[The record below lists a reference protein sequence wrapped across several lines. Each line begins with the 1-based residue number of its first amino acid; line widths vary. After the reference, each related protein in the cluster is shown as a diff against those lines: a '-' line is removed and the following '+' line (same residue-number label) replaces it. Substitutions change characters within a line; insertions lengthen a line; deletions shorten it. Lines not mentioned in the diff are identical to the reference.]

1 MNVEVFVEVSSRK
14 NPVKS
19 YNAIA
24 PVTLS
29 PDTGID
35 LIMRKMEMMKK
46 AVSRLLCVG
55 LLFTFALTGRSNV
68 AANTSGAPYSSDW
81 RITGPSG
88 GDVRSLVVDPNDP
101 DRFYFGTLDGQM
113 YVSTDA
119 GHNWRLLVN
128 FNRPRLFVDHIIVDP
143 RNSKVLYVATHRHK
157 DAGGFFKSI
166 DGGLTWR
173 ESPELRNEA
182 LHSLAQSDRDPNIL
196 ITGTFNGIFRST
208 DSGETWTPLST
219 ASTPGLVHV
228 ESLAIDPHDAN
239 IIYAGTWY
247 LPYKTTDGGRTWKII
262 KNGIIDD
269 SDIFAIN
276 LDPRDSS
283 HIIASACSGIYET
296 RDAGGLW
303 RKVQGIPS
311 QSRRTRAI
319 LQHPTIPGLVFAGTT
334 EGFWRSGKGGDNNS
348 WMVTTSRQL
357 EINSIAVHP
366 RNPNTVY
373 IGTNNYG
380 VMVSTDGG
388 KNFVPSNGGF
398 SGRFVNTILADR
410 ENFNRVYATT
420 INTTTGG
427 GFFFISSDGGASW
440 QPSMRNMPARLIGY
454 SILQDERDG
463 NVIYLG
469 TNLGMYRSI
478 DRGVSWGPMTARK
491 PPPAPAKKRA
501 GARGTARGRV
511 APGRT
516 ATSQRSANNGGSA
529 NIPTTQKPSAVKSSD
544 DVVRSAQEGLERA
557 GYEIGN
563 PDGQLGPRTIAAIK
577 RFQSDRYLPVSG
589 QLDDATIA
597 ALGVNNATSGVL
609 SSHVATLSDP
619 VNALVSSSNSRGQL
633 EILAATNAGLYR
645 TVDANQGWDRLPY
658 GRGMDPR
665 TTCIS
670 SSTQNPSVILVGTAT
685 TGVLISRDAGQTWQQ
700 VSGIP
705 TTSPVNVIVQDPQRS
720 SFIYVGTKQ
729 AFYMSHDG
737 GDHWS
742 RRGGNLPFG
751 DFTSILVNQRNT
763 NEVFVGNAYQN
774 GEVGGGVYR
783 SNDAGTTWV
792 RIDGREQRLPSL
804 RIWALALDPR
814 DQNTLFVGSHSAGVY
829 VVSRGSESSLSGQR

>member
-1 MNVEVFVEVSSRK
+1 MKE
-14 NPVKS
+14 
-19 YNAIA
+19 
-24 PVTLS
+24 T
-29 PDTGID
+29 D
-35 LIMRKMEMMKK
+35 LMKQ
-46 AVSRLLCVG
+46 ALSRLLCLG
-55 LLFTFALTGRSNV
+55 LLFTFALTCQRRGV
-68 AANTSGAPYSSDW
+68 AATTASGPYSSQW

-88 GDVRSLVVDPNDP
+88 GDVRALVVDPNDP
-101 DRFYFGTLDGQM
+101 ERFYFGTLDGQM

-157 DAGGFFKSI
+157 DAGGFFKST

-182 LHSLAQSDRDPNIL
+182 VHSLTQSQRDPNVL
-196 ITGTFNGIFRST
+196 ICGTFNGVFRSI

-228 ESLAIDPHDAN
+228 ESLAIDPRDTN
-239 IIYAGTWY
+239 VIYAGTWW
-247 LPYKTTDGGRTWKII
+247 LPYKTTDGGKTWRII

-269 SDIFAIN
+269 SDIFAIDI
-276 LDPRDSS
+276 DPRNAN

-296 RDAGGLW
+296 RDAGESW
-303 RKVQGIPS
+303 HKVQGIPS

-334 EGFWRSGKGGDNNS
+334 EGFWRSARGGDNNS

-366 RNPNTVY
+366 RNPNTIY

-398 SGRFVNTILADR
+398 SGRFVNTILPDR
-410 ENFNRVYATT
+410 EHMNRIYATT

-427 GFFFISSDGGASW
+427 GFFFVSNDGGTSW
-440 QPSMRNMPARLIGY
+440 QPSMRNMPPRLIGY
-454 SILQDERDG
+454 SILQNETDG

-469 TNLGMYRSI
+469 TNLGMYQSI
-478 DRGVSWGPMTARK
+478 DRGASWAPISPPK
-491 PPPAPAKKRA
+491 PPAAPRKKRP
-501 GARGTARGRV
+501 GARGTARRTV
-511 APGRT
+511 AQRRAPNTSGSGSGTVTNTPPQQRT
-516 ATSQRSANNGGSA
+516 
-529 NIPTTQKPSAVKSSD
+529 TTEKPSGE
-544 DVVRSAQEGLERA
+544 VVRRAQEALERA
-557 GYEIGN
+557 GYDIGN
-563 PDGQLGPRTIAAIK
+563 PDGQLGARTVAAIK
-577 RFQSDRYLPVSG
+577 RFQADRYLPLSG
-589 QLDDATIA
+589 QFDEATLA
-597 ALGVNNATSGVL
+597 ALLIDLNGTFTGGTG
-609 SSHVATLSDP
+609 HVAVLSDP
-619 VNALVSSSNSRGQL
+619 VNALVSFADRAGHAG
-633 EILAATNAGLYR
+633 ILAATNSGMYR
-645 TVDANQGWDRLPY
+645 TFDPPQGWDRIAY
-658 GRGMDPR
+658 GREFDVR

-670 SSTQNPSVILVGTAT
+670 MSPQNPSVILVGTAT
-685 TGVLISRDAGQTWQQ
+685 TGVLISQDAGETWQQ
-700 VSGIP
+700 VAGIP
-705 TTSPVNVIVQDPQRS
+705 TSSPVNVIVQDPRRS
-720 SFIYVGTKQ
+720 AFIYVGTKQ

-742 RRGGNLPFG
+742 RRGGDLPFG
-751 DFTSILVNQRNT
+751 DFTSILINPRNT
-763 NEVFVGNAYQN
+763 NEVFAGNAYQN

-783 SNDAGTTWV
+783 SNDSGTTWV
-792 RIDGREQRLPSL
+792 RIDGREHRLPSL

-829 VVSRGSESSLSGQR
+829 VVPRGAEASMNDQR